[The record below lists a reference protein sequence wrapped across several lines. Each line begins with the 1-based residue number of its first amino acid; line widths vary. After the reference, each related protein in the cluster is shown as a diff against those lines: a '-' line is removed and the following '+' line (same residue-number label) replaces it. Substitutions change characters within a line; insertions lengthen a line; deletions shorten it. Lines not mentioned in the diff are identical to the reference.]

1 MNVSLRIAKGARQT
15 SALRNIARR
24 FLAPTVLLM
33 AFAASAQAG
42 ETSFRHKYLMRGQI
56 LEMDAHTLVVCVGR
70 EDGAEVGQV
79 LDVVRHVPVMG
90 ANPKDG
96 GPRFRRVDV
105 GSVKVTSLF
114 DDHYATAEV
123 VEGSPKVNDIVELKR
138 P

>member
-1 MNVSLRIAKGARQT
+1 MNVSAHQRLGLRSLAH
-15 SALRNIARR
+15 R
-24 FLAPTVLLM
+24 FLTPLILLA

-42 ETSFRHKYLMRGQI
+42 ETSFRHKYLMRGQV
-56 LEMDAHTLVVCVGR
+56 LQMDASTLVVCVGKA
-70 EDGAEVGQV
+70 DGAEVGQV

-90 ANPKDG
+90 SNPKEA

-123 VEGSPKVNDIVELKR
+123 VEGSPKVNDTVELTR